1 MIMITITTQVR
12 TSAAQVWKCFT
23 DAVHIKAWN
32 FADPSWHCPA
42 AVNDL
47 NVGGSFCY
55 TMAARDGSMSFDF
68 KGTYTLVDPEKRI
81 EYDIEDG
88 RKVIIS
94 FEATPEHVIITE
106 SFEPENMNPV
116 ELQQQGW
123 QQILNNFAQ
132 YAEASADS

>member
-1 MIMITITTQVR
+1 
-12 TSAAQVWKCFT
+12 
-23 DAVHIKAWN
+23 
-32 FADPSWHCPA
+32 
-42 AVNDL
+42 
-47 NVGGSFCY
+47 
-55 TMAARDGSMSFDF
+55 MAARDGSMSFDF

-94 FEATPEHVIITE
+94 FEATPDHVIVTE

-132 YAEASADS
+132 YAEACTER